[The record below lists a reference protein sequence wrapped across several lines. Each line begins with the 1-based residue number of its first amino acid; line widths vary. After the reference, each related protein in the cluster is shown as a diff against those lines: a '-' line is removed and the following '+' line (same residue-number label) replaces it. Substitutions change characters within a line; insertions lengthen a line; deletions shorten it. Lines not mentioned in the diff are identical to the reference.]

1 LNVGLSTYISRED
14 LIKKFGAAPDGFKA
28 LIENRWN
35 EVKDLI
41 DWILNNTEY
50 HIAGVTGESNSVGF
64 YFTK

>member
-1 LNVGLSTYISRED
+1 MLGLFTYISRD
-14 LIKKFGAAPDGFKA
+14 NLIEKFGAAPYGFEA

-50 HIAGVTGESNSVGF
+50 HVAGVTGDGNSVDF